1 MASNTPR
8 TNGLVERVNGRV
20 QREVLGLTLYSHRDL
35 ETVLSGFNLADNGR
49 RQRVL
54 KGRSPDRV
62 LRERLAAKLELA
74 NRRAKPPDPRAIRR
88 ALQVVAHAKELSH
101 PDSCVVGRQC

>member
-8 TNGLVERVNGRV
+8 TNGLVERVNGRG
-20 QREVLGLTLYSHRDL
+20 QREVLGLTLYSHRPR
-35 ETVLSGFNLADNGR
+35 ETAPSGFDRADNGR

-62 LRERLAAKLELA
+62 LRERLAAKPELA
-74 NRRAKPPDPRAIRR
+74 NRRAKPPDPDALPR
-88 ALQVVAHAKELSH
+88 ALRVVAGANEVSH
-101 PDSCVVGRQC
+101 LDS